1 MDRQIEGRDSAEYLW
16 AVKRVVHPSL
26 PRTRTMRPPA
36 CPSRRASRTSSRTS
50 RRLGP
55 LDSGYECHSP
65 TQPRYV
71 SRFSLQLFIEQ
82 LLGGVLGMLGDL
94 GVALIMERPEP
105 LDPPDA
111 TPFPDDF
118 HHHDYDP
125 FWISPYWRIL
135 SEVNLILEE
144 LAGEFS
150 GKTSPVHHFW
160 HTMDIAVTRFSDR
173 EVFHPASVD
182 SVTREGLLA

>member
-1 MDRQIEGRDSAEYLW
+1 VSAT
-16 AVKRVVHPSL
+16 HQ
-26 PRTRTMRPPA
+26 PA
-36 CPSRRASRTSSRTS
+36 QVRI
-50 RRLGP
+50 
-55 LDSGYECHSP
+55 
-65 TQPRYV
+65 Q
-71 SRFSLQLFIEQ
+71 RFSLLLFIEQ

-105 LDPPDA
+105 LDLPDA

-125 FWISPYWRIL
+125 FWISRYWRIL

-150 GKTSPVHHFW
+150 GKTKPVHHFW

-182 SVTREGLLA
+182 SVTREAYSHEVISSGFRFGDVHFPEPALYSYRTRATRARLHRAPAASS